1 MGRRTPCDGALNDP
15 IRATDECLPMSSQSN
30 TKEGAQAPGL
40 RRTLRARHLTMI
52 AIGGSIGTGLFVASG
67 ATIAQAGP
75 GGALAAYVLI
85 GAMVYFLMT
94 SLGELAAYM
103 PVSGSFATYG
113 ALYVDEGFGFA
124 LGWNYWYNW
133 AVTIAVELAAAQLV
147 MQYWFPDTP
156 GVLWSAAF
164 LAIMFALNAISVRGF
179 GEAEYWCA
187 LIKVITVV
195 AFIIIGTLMIF
206 GIMRGDFSHA
216 NGLAN
221 LTMGDAPF
229 VGGLP
234 AMIGVA
240 MIAGFSFQG
249 TELIGVAAGESA
261 DPARTIPRAV
271 RQVFW
276 RILLFYVL
284 AILIIGILIPYN
296 DPSLLKSD
304 VETVGVSPFTLVFRH
319 AGLAFAAGVM
329 NAVILTAVLSAGNS
343 GMYASTRMLYNLA
356 TEGRAPRIFARL
368 TRNGVP
374 LVALLATTAVGAL
387 CFLTSLFESK
397 SVYLWLLNLSGM
409 TGFIAWLGIAI
420 SHYRFRRGFVA
431 QGLDPDRL
439 PYRSPFFPYG
449 PIFAFALC
457 MIVTLGQNYQA
468 FTDGNI
474 DWVAVA
480 ATYIGIPIFLMIWLG
495 YRIVR
500 KTHFVRYADMKF
512 PPLPIADEDTTS
524 RGMVPSAGE

>member
-1 MGRRTPCDGALNDP
+1 MTASQDTRGAAVADTARPTLQ
-15 IRATDECLPMSSQSN
+15 R
-30 TKEGAQAPGL
+30 K
-40 RRTLRARHLTMI
+40 LRARHLSMI

-75 GGALAAYVLI
+75 GGALAAYLLI

-103 PVSGSFATYG
+103 PVSGSFSTYG
-113 ALYVDEGFGFA
+113 SMYVEEGFGFA

-156 GVLWSAAF
+156 GMLWSALF
-164 LAIMFALNAISVRGF
+164 LALMFGLNAISVRGF
-179 GEAEYWCA
+179 GEAEYWCS
-187 LIKVITVV
+187 LVKVVTVI
-195 AFIIIGTLMIF
+195 AFIAIGTLMIF
-206 GIMRGDFSHA
+206 GILRGDVPAS
-216 NGLAN
+216 LDN
-221 LTMGDAPF
+221 LTLGDAPF

-261 DPARTIPRAV
+261 DPARNIPRAV

-284 AILIIGILIPYN
+284 AIAVIGVLIPYT

-304 VETVGVSPFTLVFRH
+304 VQTIGVSPFTLVFRN
-319 AGLAFAAGVM
+319 AGLAFAAGLM

-356 TEGRAPRIFARL
+356 TEGRAPRVFARL

-374 LVALLATTAVGAL
+374 MPALLATTAVGAL

-397 SVYLWLLNLSGM
+397 TVYLWLLSLSGM

-420 SHYRFRRGFVA
+420 SHYRFRKGWTRR
-431 QGLDPDRL
+431 GLDLARL

-449 PIFAFALC
+449 PIFAFVLC
-457 MIVTLGQNYQA
+457 LVIALGQNYQA
-468 FTDGNI
+468 FLSGNI
-474 DWVAVA
+474 DWWSVL
-480 ATYIGIPIFLMIWLG
+480 ATYIGIPIFLAIWLG
-495 YRIVR
+495 YRWTR
-500 KTHFVRYADMKF
+500 KTRFVRYEDMRF
-512 PPLPIADEDTTS
+512 PGVE
-524 RGMVPSAGE
+524 

>member
-1 MGRRTPCDGALNDP
+1 MTA
-15 IRATDECLPMSSQSN
+15 SQD
-30 TKEGAQAPGL
+30 TRPAAAADTARPTLQRK
-40 RRTLRARHLTMI
+40 LRARHLSMI

-75 GGALAAYVLI
+75 GGALAAYLLI

-103 PVSGSFATYG
+103 PVAGSFSTYG
-113 ALYVDEGFGFA
+113 SMYVEEGFGFA

-156 GVLWSAAF
+156 GILWSALF
-164 LAIMFALNAISVRGF
+164 LALMFGLNAISVRGF
-179 GEAEYWCA
+179 GEAEYWCS
-187 LIKVITVV
+187 LVKVVTVI
-195 AFIIIGTLMIF
+195 AFIAIGTLMIF
-206 GIMRGDFSHA
+206 GILRGDVPAS
-216 NGLAN
+216 LAN
-221 LTMGDAPF
+221 LTLGDAPF

-261 DPARTIPRAV
+261 DPARNIPRAV

-284 AILIIGILIPYN
+284 AIAVIGVLIPYT

-304 VETVGVSPFTLVFRH
+304 VQTIGVSPFTLVFRN
-319 AGLAFAAGVM
+319 AGLAFAAGLM

-356 TEGRAPRIFARL
+356 TEGRAPRVFARL

-374 LVALLATTAVGAL
+374 MPALLATTAVGAL

-397 SVYLWLLNLSGM
+397 TVYLWLLSLSGM

-420 SHYRFRRGFVA
+420 SHYRFRKGWTRR
-431 QGLDPDRL
+431 GLDLSRL

-449 PIFAFALC
+449 PIFAFVLC
-457 MIVTLGQNYQA
+457 LVIALGQNFQA
-468 FTDGNI
+468 FLSGNI
-474 DWVAVA
+474 DWWSVA
-480 ATYIGIPIFLMIWLG
+480 ATYIGIPIFLAIWLG
-495 YRIVR
+495 YRWTR
-500 KTHFVRYADMKF
+500 KTRFVRYEDMRF
-512 PPLPIADEDTTS
+512 PGVE
-524 RGMVPSAGE
+524 

>member
-1 MGRRTPCDGALNDP
+1 
-15 IRATDECLPMSSQSN
+15 MSSQSN

-156 GVLWSAAF
+156 GMLWSAAF

>member
-1 MGRRTPCDGALNDP
+1 MTASHQSRGAAADTAAGAAP
-15 IRATDECLPMSSQSN
+15 ATLQR
-30 TKEGAQAPGL
+30 K
-40 RRTLRARHLTMI
+40 LRARHLSMI

-75 GGALAAYVLI
+75 GGALAAYLLI

-103 PVSGSFATYG
+103 PVSGSFSTYG
-113 ALYVDEGFGFA
+113 SMYVEEGFGFA

-156 GVLWSAAF
+156 GMLWSALF
-164 LAIMFALNAISVRGF
+164 LAVMFGLNAISVRGF
-179 GEAEYWCA
+179 GEAEYWCS
-187 LIKVITVV
+187 LVKVVTVI
-195 AFIIIGTLMIF
+195 AFIAIGTLMIF
-206 GIMRGDFSHA
+206 GILRGDVPAS
-216 NGLAN
+216 LAN
-221 LTMGDAPF
+221 LTLGDAPF

-261 DPARTIPRAV
+261 DPARNIPRAV

-284 AILIIGILIPYN
+284 AIAVIGVLIPYT

-304 VETVGVSPFTLVFRH
+304 VQTIGVSPFTLVFRN
-319 AGLAFAAGVM
+319 AGLAFAAGLM

-356 TEGRAPRIFARL
+356 TEGRAPRVFARL

-374 LVALLATTAVGAL
+374 MPALLATTAVGAL
-387 CFLTSLFESK
+387 CFLTSLFESQA
-397 SVYLWLLNLSGM
+397 VYLWLLSLSGM

-420 SHYRFRRGFVA
+420 SHYRFRKGWTRR
-431 QGLDPDRL
+431 GLDLSRL

-449 PIFAFALC
+449 PIFAFVLC
-457 MIVTLGQNYQA
+457 MVIALGQNYQA
-468 FTDGNI
+468 FLSGNI
-474 DWVAVA
+474 DWWSVV
-480 ATYIGIPIFLMIWLG
+480 ATYIGIPIFLAIWLG
-495 YRIVR
+495 YRWTR
-500 KTHFVRYADMKF
+500 GTRFVRYEDMRF
-512 PPLPIADEDTTS
+512 P
-524 RGMVPSAGE
+524 GME